1 MYEFTPFKKTDK
13 LSFES
18 FMKFPRELL
27 TKEVYKSL
35 SPNAMLLYSILTDR
49 LELSFKQIES
59 NKKIQ
64 FYDAKGDMY
73 VIFKREEI
81 QEKMHIKRAALDS
94 AILQLKECNLI
105 KEKKQGKNMPNIIYL
120 GKTIGMIESEKIDKL
135 RSVENQQSVVHEIN
149 SPECRKSTVHNSNNN
164 KYINNNYKSYQG
176 KKSGYQ
182 GRIYP
187 PGFLNKLYAN
197 YNSPNDSVEDY
208 KKAKGITNLDDL
220 IENND

>member
-18 FMKFPRELL
+18 FIQFPRELL
-27 TKEVYKSL
+27 NREEYKVL

-49 LELSFKQIES
+49 LGLSFKQIES

-81 QEKMHIKRAALDS
+81 QEKLHIGRSALDT
-94 AILQLKECNLI
+94 AVLQLKECNLI
-105 KEKKQGKNMPNIIYL
+105 KETKQGKNMPNIIYL
-120 GKTIGMIESEKIDKL
+120 GKTIGMIENEKIEEI
-135 RSVENQQSVVHEIN
+135 RSAQNQHSGVQEIN
-149 SPECRKSTVHNSNNN
+149 THECINSTVHNNNNN
-164 KYINNNYKSYQG
+164 KYINNNYIGYQG

-182 GRIYP
+182 GRTYP
-187 PGFLNKLYAN
+187 PGYLDKLYAN
-197 YNSPNDSVEDY
+197 HIP
-208 KKAKGITNLDDL
+208 
-220 IENND
+220 

>member
-18 FMKFPRELL
+18 FIQFPRELVNR
-27 TKEVYKSL
+27 EEYKVL

-49 LELSFKQIES
+49 LGLSFKQIES

-81 QEKMHIKRAALDS
+81 QEKLHIGRSALDT
-94 AILQLKECNLI
+94 AVLQLKECNLI
-105 KEKKQGKNMPNIIYL
+105 KETKQGKNMPNIIYL
-120 GKTIGMIESEKIDKL
+120 GKTIGMIENEKIEEI
-135 RSVENQQSVVHEIN
+135 RSAQNQHSGVQEIN
-149 SPECRKSTVHNSNNN
+149 THECIKSTVHNNNNN
-164 KYINNNYKSYQG
+164 KYINNNYKGYQS

-182 GRIYP
+182 GRTYP
-187 PGFLNKLYAN
+187 PGYLDKLYAN
-197 YNSPNDSVEDY
+197 HIS
-208 KKAKGITNLDDL
+208 
-220 IENND
+220 

>member
-13 LSFES
+13 LYYES
-18 FMKFPRELL
+18 FIQFPRELL
-27 TKEVYKSL
+27 NREEYKSL

-94 AILQLKECNLI
+94 AISQLKECNLI

-120 GKTIGMIESEKIDKL
+120 GKTIGMIECETLEKF
-135 RSVENQQSVVHEIN
+135 RSVENQQSGVQEIN
-149 SPECRKSTVHNSNNN
+149 TPECRFSTVHNNKNN
-164 KYINNNYKSYQG
+164 KYINNNYKGYQG

-182 GRIYP
+182 GRTYQ
-187 PGFLNKLYAN
+187 PGYLDKLYAN
-197 YNSPNDSVEDY
+197 YNISDDSVENH
-208 KKAKGITNLDDL
+208 KNSNEITNLNDL

>member
-18 FMKFPRELL
+18 FIQFPRELL
-27 TKEVYKSL
+27 NREEYKVL

-49 LELSFKQIES
+49 LGLSFKQIES

-81 QEKMHIKRAALDS
+81 QEKLHIGRSALDT
-94 AILQLKECNLI
+94 AVLQLKECNLI
-105 KEKKQGKNMPNIIYL
+105 KETKQGKNMPNIIYL
-120 GKTIGMIESEKIDKL
+120 GKTIGMIENEKIEEI
-135 RSVENQQSVVHEIN
+135 RSAQNQHSGVQEIN
-149 SPECRKSTVHNSNNN
+149 THECINSTVHNNNNN
-164 KYINNNYKSYQG
+164 KYINNNHIGYQG

-182 GRIYP
+182 GRTYP
-187 PGFLNKLYAN
+187 PGYLDKLYAN
-197 YNSPNDSVEDY
+197 HIP
-208 KKAKGITNLDDL
+208 
-220 IENND
+220 